1 MRPGAR
7 GKGPAGF
14 GPRRIPR
21 GRRGSPVEC
30 AQYAPSSRRAT
41 RAPRCSRG
49 RAAFHHG
56 LLDWRRR
63 PRLAGGSA
71 ATLGVVVLV
80 WFAVTAGGCAGGGGP
95 VEESATAPTIALPDL
110 SAADVFVRDQVR
122 AQHASLTAIV
132 QTPTANAAR
141 RADAYGDMGKLLMA
155 AALHDDAEPHL
166 RRARTLAPDDA
177 RWPYYLGHLYR
188 TTGALDDSV
197 AAFDQVLRV
206 RPDDALTLLWLGEVH
221 LLAGR
226 PEEAEPMFR
235 AQLAMQPDS
244 VVAHVGIGRAALAT
258 SDYAR
263 AVRFLEEGLRLSGQ
277 TAVGVHYPL
286 ALAYRGLGQLDRAEA
301 HLRQRADVPILPE
314 DPLMEELDTLIESPR
329 AYERRGN
336 RALSRRDW
344 VTAAEYFRRGLVLEP
359 ADPTLRHRLGTVRF
373 QMGDPGGAFA
383 EFERILQTAPD
394 FALAHFS
401 LGVLLEGAG
410 RRPAAIERFEAA
422 VRHEP
427 AYVEARLALA
437 GLLRREGRFEE
448 ALTQYERVMEEA
460 AAGDPRI
467 EEAPFGRAVTLVR
480 LGRHA
485 DARDRFSEG
494 MAAYPD
500 QPFFVHALARLL
512 GGTTDPAVRDGARAL
527 ALMEALPEAVRD
539 LDLGE
544 SMAMALAATGRFG
557 EAARW
562 QRGAIDRAARGGR
575 SDLAPRMREK
585 LTRYERS
592 RPWRSDDPVEF
603 DPFLERSAGAIR

>member
-1 MRPGAR
+1 MTPGSP
-7 GKGPAGF
+7 GKSPAAF
-14 GPRRIPR
+14 ERRYIPR
-21 GRRGSPVEC
+21 GRRCSSVEN
-30 AQYAPSSRRAT
+30 AFEQR
-41 RAPRCSRG
+41 RG
-49 RAAFHHG
+49 RT
-56 LLDWRRR
+56 
-63 PRLAGGSA
+63 RLASRCAAIVRVALLASLVVAAGGCGGGSA
-71 ATLGVVVLV
+71 T
-80 WFAVTAGGCAGGGGP
+80 
-95 VEESATAPTIALPDL
+95 ESETAPTAALPDL

-122 AQHASLTAIV
+122 AQHASLMAIV

-166 RRARTLAPDDA
+166 RRAQTLAPDDA

-188 TTGALDDSV
+188 TTGALEESV
-197 AAFDQVLRV
+197 AAFSQVLSI
-206 RPDDALTLLWLGEVH
+206 RPDDPLTLLWLGEVH
-221 LLAGR
+221 LLLGR
-226 PEEAEPMFR
+226 PEEADPLFR
-235 AQLAMQPDS
+235 TQLAMQPDS
-244 VVAHVGIGRAALAT
+244 VVAHVGIGRAALAAN
-258 SDYAR
+258 DYAG
-263 AVRFLEEGLRLSGQ
+263 AVEFLEAGLRLSGQ

-286 ALAYRGLGQLDRAEA
+286 ALAYRGLGRFDRAEA
-301 HLRQRADVPILPE
+301 HMRQRADVAILAE

-344 VTAAEYFRRGLVLEP
+344 VTAAEHFRRGLVLEP
-359 ADPTLRHRLGTVRF
+359 GDPTLRHRLATVLF
-373 QMGDPGGAFA
+373 QMGDPGGAFV
-383 EFERILQTAPD
+383 EFERILQTSPD

-410 RRPAAIERFEAA
+410 RRPEAIARFETAA
-422 VRHEP
+422 RHEP

-448 ALTQYERVMEEA
+448 ALLQYERVMEEGA
-460 AAGDPRI
+460 PGDPRI
-467 EEAPFGRAVTLVR
+467 EEAPFGHAIALVR

-485 DARDRFSEG
+485 DARDRFGDG

-512 GGTTDPAVRDGARAL
+512 SGATDPRVRDGARAL
-527 ALMEALPEAVRD
+527 TLLETLPEAART

-557 EAARW
+557 EAASW
-562 QRGAIDRAARGGR
+562 QRNAVDRAARGGR
-575 SDLAPRMREK
+575 ADLVPGMREK
-585 LTRYERS
+585 LAHYERGL
-592 RPWRSDDPVEF
+592 PWRSDDPVEF

>member
-1 MRPGAR
+1 MRRGAR
-7 GKGPAGF
+7 GKSPAAF
-14 GPRRIPR
+14 ERRR
-21 GRRGSPVEC
+21 GRTGLAS
-30 AQYAPSSRRAT
+30 
-41 RAPRCSRG
+41 G
-49 RAAFHHG
+49 NAAI
-56 LLDWRRR
+56 
-63 PRLAGGSA
+63 AGVA
-71 ATLGVVVLV
+71 LLV
-80 WFAVTAGGCAGGGGP
+80 WVVAAAGGCGRGGP
-95 VEESATAPTIALPDL
+95 DAESETAPTAALPDL
-110 SAADVFVRDQVR
+110 SAADAFVTEQVS
-122 AQHASLTAIV
+122 AQHASLMAIV
-132 QTPTANAAR
+132 QRPTANAAR

-155 AALHDDAEPHL
+155 AALHDAAEPHL
-166 RRARTLAPDDA
+166 RRAQTLAPDDA

-188 TTGALDDSV
+188 TTGALEDSV
-197 AAFDQVLRV
+197 AAFNEVLRL
-206 RPDDALTLLWLGEVH
+206 RPDDALTLLWLGEVY
-221 LLAGR
+221 LLLGR
-226 PEEAEPMFR
+226 PEEAEPLFR
-235 AQLAMQPDS
+235 TQLALQPDS

-286 ALAYRGLGQLDRAEA
+286 ALAYRGLGRLDRAEA
-301 HLRQRADVPILPE
+301 HMRQRADVAILAE

-359 ADPTLRHRLGTVRF
+359 ADPTLRHRLGTVLF

-383 EFERILQTAPD
+383 EFEQILQTAPD

-410 RRPAAIERFEAA
+410 RRPEAIERFEAA

-437 GLLRREGRFEE
+437 GLLRREGRYE
-448 ALTQYERVMEEA
+448 AAVAQYEEVMAEGA
-460 AAGDPRI
+460 PGDPRI
-467 EEAPFGRAVTLVR
+467 EEAPFGHAVTLVR

-485 DARDRFSEG
+485 NARDRFMEG
-494 MAAYPD
+494 IAAYPD

-512 GGTTDPAVRDGARAL
+512 SGATDPGVRDGARAL
-527 ALMEALPEAVRD
+527 ALMEGLPEAARD

-544 SMAMALAATGRFG
+544 SMAMALAETGRFG
-557 EAARW
+557 EAVRW

-575 SDLAPRMREK
+575 SDLVPRMREK
-585 LTRYERS
+585 LARYERG
-592 RPWRSDDPVEF
+592 RPWQSDDPVEF

>member
-1 MRPGAR
+1 MRLH
-7 GKGPAGF
+7 
-14 GPRRIPR
+14 RRR
-21 GRRGSPVEC
+21 GR
-30 AQYAPSSRRAT
+30 T
-41 RAPRCSRG
+41 
-49 RAAFHHG
+49 G
-56 LLDWRRR
+56 L
-63 PRLAGGSA
+63 ASGSA
-71 ATLGVVVLV
+71 AVAGVALLVCFVV
-80 WFAVTAGGCAGGGGP
+80 AAGGCGGGGP
-95 VEESATAPTIALPDL
+95 DAGSETGATAALPDL
-110 SAADVFVRDQVR
+110 SAADAFVREQVR
-122 AQHASLTAIV
+122 AQHASLLAVV
-132 QTPTANAAR
+132 QAPAADAAT

-155 AALHDDAEPHL
+155 AALLDAAEPHM

-188 TTGALDDSV
+188 TTGELEDSV
-197 AAFDQVLRV
+197 AAFNDVLRI
-206 RPDDALTLLWLGEVH
+206 RPDDALTLLWLGEVY
-221 LLAGR
+221 LLLGR
-226 PEEAEPMFR
+226 PEEADPLFR
-235 AQLAMQPDS
+235 TQLAMQPDS

-263 AVRFLEEGLRLSGQ
+263 AVRFLEEGLRLSGR

-286 ALAYRGLGQLDRAEA
+286 ALAYRGLGRLERAAA
-301 HLRQRADVPILPE
+301 HMRQRADVAILAE

-336 RALSRRDW
+336 RALSRGDW

-359 ADPTLRHRLGTVRF
+359 ADPTLRHRLGTVLF

-383 EFERILQTAPD
+383 EFERILRTAPD

-410 RRPAAIERFEAA
+410 RRPEAIERFEAA
-422 VRHEP
+422 VRHDP

-437 GLLRREGRFEE
+437 GLLRRESRFEE
-448 ALTQYERVMEEA
+448 ALAQYERVMAEG

-467 EEAPFGRAVTLVR
+467 EEAPFGHAVTLVR

-485 DARDRFSEG
+485 NARDRFSGG

-512 GGTTDPAVRDGARAL
+512 SGATDPEVRDGARAI
-527 ALMEALPEAVRD
+527 ALMEALPEAART

-544 SMAMALAATGRFG
+544 SMAMTLAETGRFS
-557 EAARW
+557 EAAGW
-562 QRGAIDRAARGGR
+562 QRGAIDRAVRGGR
-575 SDLAPRMREK
+575 SDLVPGMREK
-585 LTRYERS
+585 LTHYERGL
-592 RPWRSDDPVEF
+592 PWRSDDPVEF

>member
-1 MRPGAR
+1 M
-7 GKGPAGF
+7 
-14 GPRRIPR
+14 
-21 GRRGSPVEC
+21 
-30 AQYAPSSRRAT
+30 
-41 RAPRCSRG
+41 
-49 RAAFHHG
+49 
-56 LLDWRRR
+56 
-63 PRLAGGSA
+63 
-71 ATLGVVVLV
+71 GVALLV
-80 WFAVTAGGCAGGGGP
+80 WLVVAAGGCGGGGGP
-95 VEESATAPTIALPDL
+95 DVESEAAPTIALPDL

-122 AQHASLTAIV
+122 GQHAALTAIV

-155 AALHDDAEPHL
+155 AALHDAAEPYL

-188 TTGALDDSV
+188 TIGALEDSV
-197 AAFDQVLRV
+197 ASFNDVLRL
-206 RPDDALTLLWLGEVH
+206 RPDDPLTLLWLGEVH
-221 LLAGR
+221 LLLGR
-226 PEEAEPMFR
+226 PEEAEPLFTT
-235 AQLAMQPDS
+235 QLAMQPDS

-286 ALAYRGLGQLDRAEA
+286 ALAYRGLGRLDRAEA
-301 HLRQRADVPILPE
+301 HLRQRADVAILAE

-344 VTAAEYFRRGLVLEP
+344 VTAAGYFRRGLVLEP
-359 ADPTLRHRLGTVRF
+359 ADPTLRHRLGTVLF

-383 EFERILQTAPD
+383 EFERILQTTPD

-410 RRPAAIERFEAA
+410 RRPEAIERLDAA

-427 AYVEARLALA
+427 AYIEARLALA

-448 ALTQYERVMEEA
+448 ALLQYERVMEEGA
-460 AAGDPRI
+460 PGDPRI
-467 EEAPFGRAVTLVR
+467 EEAPFGHAITLVR

-485 DARDRFSEG
+485 DARDRFGAG

-512 GGTTDPAVRDGARAL
+512 GGATDPGVRDGARAL
-527 ALMEALPEAVRD
+527 ALLEALPEAART

-557 EAARW
+557 EAASW
-562 QRGAIDRAARGGR
+562 QRNAVDRAARGGR
-575 SDLAPRMREK
+575 PDLVPGMREK
-585 LTRYERS
+585 LTRYERGL
-592 RPWRSDDPVEF
+592 PWRSDDPVEF

>member
-1 MRPGAR
+1 MTPGAR
-7 GKGPAGF
+7 RKGPAAF
-14 GPRRIPR
+14 ERRRDRTGIASA
-21 GRRGSPVEC
+21 GAAIV
-30 AQYAPSSRRAT
+30 
-41 RAPRCSRG
+41 
-49 RAAFHHG
+49 RAA
-56 LLDWRRR
+56 L
-63 PRLAGGSA
+63 
-71 ATLGVVVLV
+71 LV
-80 WFAVTAGGCAGGGGP
+80 WFAVAAGGCGGGGGP
-95 VEESATAPTIALPDL
+95 DAESEAALAIALPDL
-110 SAADVFVRDQVR
+110 SAADLFVRDQVR
-122 AQHASLTAIV
+122 AQHASLMGIV

-141 RADAYGDMGKLLMA
+141 RAGAYGDMGKLLMA
-155 AALHDDAEPHL
+155 AALHDAAEPHL
-166 RRARTLAPDDA
+166 RRAQTLAPDDA

-188 TTGALDDSV
+188 TTGALEDSV
-197 AAFDQVLRV
+197 AAFKEVLRL

-221 LLAGR
+221 LLLGR
-226 PEEAEPMFR
+226 PEEAEPLFR
-235 AQLAMQPDS
+235 TQLAMQPDS
-244 VVAHVGIGRAALAT
+244 VVAHVGIGRAALAAN
-258 SDYAR
+258 DYAR

-286 ALAYRGLGQLDRAEA
+286 ALAYRGLGRLDRAEA
-301 HLRQRADVPILPE
+301 HMGQRADVAILAE

-344 VTAAEYFRRGLVLEP
+344 VTAAEHFRRGLVLEP

-383 EFERILQTAPD
+383 EFERILETAPD

-448 ALTQYERVMEEA
+448 ALTQYERVMAEA

-467 EEAPFGRAVTLVR
+467 EEAPFGHAVTLVR

-485 DARDRFSEG
+485 DARDRFGEG

-500 QPFFVHALARLL
+500 QPFLRPRAGASPQRRNRSGGQGRHPRARSHGGAPGGRSHPRSGPVHGHDAR
-512 GGTTDPAVRDGARAL
+512 RDGALHRGGGLAAGRHRPGRARRAL
-527 ALMEALPEAVRD
+527 GPRARHAGETDALRARLAVAQRRSRRVRSVSRTVGRRD
-539 LDLGE
+539 SLG
-544 SMAMALAATGRFG
+544 
-557 EAARW
+557 AAR
-562 QRGAIDRAARGGR
+562 RKPCRRR
-575 SDLAPRMREK
+575 
-585 LTRYERS
+585 
-592 RPWRSDDPVEF
+592 
-603 DPFLERSAGAIR
+603 

>member
-1 MRPGAR
+1 M
-7 GKGPAGF
+7 
-14 GPRRIPR
+14 
-21 GRRGSPVEC
+21 V
-30 AQYAPSSRRAT
+30 
-41 RAPRCSRG
+41 
-49 RAAFHHG
+49 
-56 LLDWRRR
+56 
-63 PRLAGGSA
+63 
-71 ATLGVVVLV
+71 GVALLV
-80 WFAVTAGGCAGGGGP
+80 WFVVVAGGCGGGGP
-95 VEESATAPTIALPDL
+95 DAERETGPTAALPDL
-110 SAADVFVRDQVR
+110 SAADVFVRDQVH

-132 QTPTANAAR
+132 ETPTANAAT

-155 AALHDDAEPHL
+155 AALHDAAEPHL

-177 RWPYYLGHLYR
+177 RWPYYLGHLHR
-188 TTGALDDSV
+188 TTGALEESV
-197 AAFDQVLRV
+197 AAFNEVLRIL
-206 RPDDALTLLWLGEVH
+206 PDDPLTLLWLGEVH
-221 LLAGR
+221 LLLGR
-226 PEEAEPMFR
+226 PEEADPLFR
-235 AQLAMQPDS
+235 TQLAMQPDS
-244 VVAHVGIGRAALAT
+244 VVAHVGIGRAALAVN
-258 SDYAR
+258 DYAR
-263 AVRFLEEGLRLSGQ
+263 AAEFLEEGLRLSGQ

-286 ALAYRGLGQLDRAEA
+286 ALAYRGLGRLDRAEA
-301 HLRQRADVPILPE
+301 HMRQRADVAILAE

-344 VTAAEYFRRGLVLEP
+344 VAAAGHFRRGLVLEP
-359 ADPTLRHRLGTVRF
+359 ADPTLRHRLGTVLF

-401 LGVLLEGAG
+401 LGVLLEGAA
-410 RRPAAIERFEAA
+410 RRPDAIERFEAA

-448 ALTQYERVMEEA
+448 ALTQYGRVMEEG
-460 AAGDPRI
+460 AAGDPRT
-467 EEAPFGRAVTLVR
+467 EEAPFGHAVTLVR

-512 GGTTDPAVRDGARAL
+512 GGSTDPRVRNGTRAL
-527 ALMEALPEAVRD
+527 ALMEALPEAART

-562 QRGAIDRAARGGR
+562 QRNAVDRAARGGR
-575 SDLAPRMREK
+575 PDLVPGMREK
-585 LTRYERS
+585 LTRYERGL
-592 RPWRSDDPVEF
+592 PWRSADPVGF

>member
-1 MRPGAR
+1 M
-7 GKGPAGF
+7 GPAVF
-14 GPRRIPR
+14 ERRR
-21 GRRGSPVEC
+21 GRTG
-30 AQYAPSSRRAT
+30 AARRSVASVGLAAFE
-41 RAPRCSRG
+41 RRRG
-49 RAAFHHG
+49 RTDLASGRHAFV
-56 LLDWRRR
+56 
-63 PRLAGGSA
+63 
-71 ATLGVVVLV
+71 GVALLV
-80 WFAVTAGGCAGGGGP
+80 WLAVAAGGCGGGGGP
-95 VEESATAPTIALPDL
+95 GAEGEAAPTIALPDL
-110 SAADVFVRDQVR
+110 SATDVFVRDQVR
-122 AQHASLTAIV
+122 AQHAALTAIV

-155 AALHDDAEPHL
+155 AALHDAAEPHL
-166 RRARTLAPDDA
+166 RRAQTLAPDDA

-188 TTGALDDSV
+188 TTGALEDSI
-197 AAFDQVLRV
+197 AAFNEVLRL
-206 RPDDALTLLWLGEVH
+206 RPDDPLTLLWLGEVH
-221 LLAGR
+221 LLLGR
-226 PEEAEPMFR
+226 PEEAEPLFTT
-235 AQLAMQPDS
+235 QLAMQPDS
-244 VVAHVGIGRAALAT
+244 VVAHVGIGRAALAA

-263 AVRFLEEGLRLSGQ
+263 AVEFLEEGLRLSGQ

-286 ALAYRGLGQLDRAEA
+286 ALAYRGLGRLDRAEA
-301 HLRQRADVPILPE
+301 HMRQRADVAILAE

-344 VTAAEYFRRGLVLEP
+344 VAAAGHFRRGLVLEP
-359 ADPTLRHRLGTVRF
+359 ADPTLRHRLGTVLF
-373 QMGDPGGAFA
+373 QMGDPGGAFT

-410 RRPAAIERFEAA
+410 RRPEAIERLDAA

-448 ALTQYERVMEEA
+448 ALRQYERVMEEGA
-460 AAGDPRI
+460 PGDPRI
-467 EEAPFGRAVTLVR
+467 EEAPFGHAITLVR

-512 GGTTDPAVRDGARAL
+512 SGAPDPEVRDGDRAL
-527 ALMEALPEAVRD
+527 ALLEALPEAART

-557 EAARW
+557 EAASW
-562 QRGAIDRAARGGR
+562 QRNAVDRAARGGR
-575 SDLAPRMREK
+575 PDLVPGMREK
-585 LTRYERS
+585 LTHYERGL
-592 RPWRSDDPVEF
+592 PWRSDDPVEF

>member
-1 MRPGAR
+1 MRLD
-7 GKGPAGF
+7 
-14 GPRRIPR
+14 RRRDRLAVRDEPPR
-21 GRRGSPVEC
+21 GTESGEAPAWQGGTREHVGHIRPRSNAVHAGCIAARMQRGSC
-30 AQYAPSSRRAT
+30 
-41 RAPRCSRG
+41 
-49 RAAFHHG
+49 HG
-56 LLDWRRR
+56 L
-63 PRLAGGSA
+63 PGFAGESA
-71 ATLGVVVLV
+71 AVLR
-80 WFAVTAGGCAGGGGP
+80 FALLACLAIAAGGCTGP
-95 VEESATAPTIALPDL
+95 DAESETGPTAALPDL

-122 AQHASLTAIV
+122 VQHASLMAIV
-132 QTPTANAAR
+132 QTPTANAAT

-155 AALHDDAEPHL
+155 AALHDAAEPHL

-177 RWPYYLGHLYR
+177 RWPYYLGHLHR
-188 TTGALDDSV
+188 TTGALEDSV
-197 AAFDQVLRV
+197 AAFNDVLRL
-206 RPDDALTLLWLGEVH
+206 RPDDPLTLLWLGEVH
-221 LLAGR
+221 LLLGR
-226 PEEAEPMFR
+226 PAEADPLFR
-235 AQLAMQPDS
+235 TQLAMQPDS
-244 VVAHVGIGRAALAT
+244 VVAHVGIGRAALAAN
-258 SDYAR
+258 DYAR
-263 AVRFLEEGLRLSGQ
+263 AVEFLEAGLRLSGQ

-286 ALAYRGLGQLDRAEA
+286 ALAYRGLGRLDRAEA
-301 HLRQRADVPILPE
+301 HMRQRADVAILAE

-336 RALSRRDW
+336 RALSRGDW
-344 VTAAEYFRRGLVLEP
+344 VTAAEHFRRGLVLEP

-373 QMGDPGGAFA
+373 QMGDPGGAFT

-410 RRPAAIERFEAA
+410 RRPEAIERFEAA

-448 ALTQYERVMEEA
+448 ALSQYERVMEEGA
-460 AAGDPRI
+460 PSDPRI
-467 EEAPFGRAVTLVR
+467 EEAPFGHAITLVR
-480 LGRHA
+480 LGRHG

-512 GGTTDPAVRDGARAL
+512 SGAADPEVRDGARAR
-527 ALMEALPEAVRD
+527 ALMEELPEAART

-557 EAARW
+557 EAAGW
-562 QRGAIDRAARGGR
+562 QRNAVDRAARGGR
-575 SDLAPRMREK
+575 ADLLPRMRER
-585 LTRYERS
+585 LAQYERGL
-592 RPWRSDDPVEF
+592 PWRSDDPVEF